1 MPTESALTF
10 RLLFSFLNDK
20 EVNPLVVEGSDTLF
34 WNGVKEYLSK
44 NVTEKGFCKQLS
56 HHVKYKRLFVRS
68 VGEFVKQMIPR
79 FSFRDSV
86 LYRVH
91 ALMQSHKEE
100 EIDPNYYESKC
111 VLSGFLMFL
120 LKDAVVFSGILNKED
135 PLIQYKL
142 AIEKFNMLTSV
153 QEDLAQ
159 SIATL
164 AKNYQPL

>member
-1 MPTESALTF
+1 
-10 RLLFSFLNDK
+10 
-20 EVNPLVVEGSDTLF
+20 
-34 WNGVKEYLSK
+34 
-44 NVTEKGFCKQLS
+44 
-56 HHVKYKRLFVRS
+56 
-68 VGEFVKQMIPR
+68 MIPR